1 MVAMPYT
8 SSMASRC
15 EISIVIPI
23 FNEAGTLAELLD
35 RVQSLKPARTELIVV
50 DDGSTDGSAEVAL
63 NAGASVIRHPYNI
76 GNGAAVKSG
85 IRAARGRLI
94 VLMDGDGQHQPEDIS
109 KLLAEAAKYH
119 MVVGARAKGSKLR
132 FHRYAANLVYNL
144 LASYVTRFRVQDLTS
159 GFRVLSRH
167 EAHRFIDLL
176 PNTFS
181 YPTTLT
187 LAFLRS
193 GLTVKYVPIQ
203 TLYRAG
209 QSKISL
215 VTDGIRFLLIITKIA
230 TLFSPFRVFLP
241 VSIFFFLAGMSNYL
255 YTYFTQGRF
264 TNMSVFMLTTAV
276 IIFMLGLVSE
286 QIALLRMERHG
297 TVTDFRNDDGDRT
310 RPLD

>member
-1 MVAMPYT
+1 
-8 SSMASRC
+8 MANGC
-15 EISIVIPI
+15 EISIVIPV
-23 FNEAGTLAELLD
+23 FNEAANLAPLLAKIQALKLA
-35 RVQSLKPARTELIVV
+35 RVEIIVV
-50 DDGSTDGSAEVAL
+50 DDGSIDNSAEVAL

-94 VLMDGDGQHQPEDIS
+94 VFMDGDGQHQPEDIP
-109 KLLAEAAKYH
+109 KLLAEAANYH

-132 FHRYAANLVYNL
+132 FHRYAANQVYNL
-144 LASYVTRFRVQDLTS
+144 FASYITQFKVRDLTS
-159 GFRVLSRH
+159 GFRVLSRRD
-167 EAHRFIDLL
+167 ARKFIDLL

-193 GLTVKYVPIQ
+193 GFTVKYVPIQ

-215 VTDGIRFLLIITKIA
+215 VTDGVRFLLIITKIA

-241 VSIFFFLAGMSNYL
+241 VSLFFFLAGLGNYL

-264 TNMSVFMLTTAV
+264 TNMSVFMLTAAV
-276 IIFMLGLVSE
+276 IVFMLGLVSE

-297 TVTDFRNDDGDRT
+297 TPIDGESPHDD
-310 RPLD
+310 